1 LIQELIPKTLNK
13 KTAGMNVKPLLL
25 IIGHMMRVKEVSNPI
40 FDESMETIRK
50 LTPQM
55 IALLNTVCLE
65 L

>member
-1 LIQELIPKTLNK
+1 
-13 KTAGMNVKPLLL
+13 MNVKPLLL